1 MVNNFQDL
9 LNQLQASIN
18 EYRKNGEQS
27 KANEMQ
33 RLGQDLYSNYSKV
46 NPRVINSPAV
56 LDRLRVEIERHVG
69 TFESVDDKFDFNIKA
84 GGELEIRK
92 SGAIYK
98 SNIDGRDTKDS
109 SIISF
114 GQLKEN
120 PNYISITSSQV
131 RTTDGV
137 SQNASE
143 FDKTYVKSESDITYT
158 KEIYTQEGLQIQ
170 GTVAHTL
177 YKDTNNT
184 TRVTNT
190 NFIAENEP
198 DYSTLNGYTPR
209 NEYTKY
215 DRMACA
221 TRGTYLG
228 DEENI
233 GMYTLEERTPSDP
246 FNYKVDTSIEP
257 ASFNSRGQYLDYEH
271 KPEGIK
277 MEPTAE
283 KSYDELKKEAVDKF
297 GGKNGWK
304 QLFYASEYR
313 AIPQALLDFAAIK
326 SNISPVITN
335 MAQENVPPVTSNR
348 TQENSSSVMPNRTQ
362 SDNTRSFNSDDIRSI
377 ATTQRVNPII
387 SRLKKIKGQIM
398 EFLGMESKDN
408 QEKTQR

>member
-9 LNQLQASIN
+9 LNQFQNSIN
-18 EYRKNGEQS
+18 EYQKNGEQS

-33 RLGQDLYSNYSKV
+33 RLGQYLYSNYSKI
-46 NPRVINSPAV
+46 NPKVINSPAV
-56 LDRLRVEIERHVG
+56 LDKLRVEIESHVG
-69 TFESVDDKFDFNIKA
+69 TFQSVDDKFDFTIKT

-109 SIISF
+109 SSISF

-137 SQNASE
+137 SPNASE
-143 FDKTYVKSESDITYT
+143 FDKSYVKSESDITYT
-158 KEIYTQEGLQIQ
+158 KEVYTQEGLQIQ
-170 GTVAHTL
+170 GTTAHTL

-215 DRMACA
+215 DKMACA

-233 GMYTLEERTPSDP
+233 GMYTLEERTPSEP

-257 ASFNSRGQYLDYEH
+257 VSFDSRGQYLDYEH
-271 KPEGIK
+271 KPEEIK

-297 GGKNGWK
+297 GGKNGWA
-304 QLFYASEYR
+304 QLLHASEYR

-335 MAQENVPPVTSNR
+335 MAQKNVPQVMTDR
-348 TQENSSSVMPNRTQ
+348 IQENASTLNG
-362 SDNTRSFNSDDIRSI
+362 NTRSFKSDDIRSI
-377 ATTQRVNPII
+377 ATTQRVNPIM

-398 EFLGMESKDN
+398 EFFGMKSKDN